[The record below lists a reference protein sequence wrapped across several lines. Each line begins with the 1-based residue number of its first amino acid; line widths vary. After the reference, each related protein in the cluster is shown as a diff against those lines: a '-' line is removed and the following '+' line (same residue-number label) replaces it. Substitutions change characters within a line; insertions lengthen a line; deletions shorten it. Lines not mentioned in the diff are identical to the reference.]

1 MPSVSM
7 LQDMQFKS
15 ALNARRKIMTRL
27 WLDVICRLSAV
38 VAMNGYNRE
47 IGSRHEQCL
56 MLLSLFPKFTK
67 YRYQAIDGSRS
78 QGHRLRLLRGVDSV
92 SPN

>member
-56 MLLSLFPKFTK
+56 MLLSLF
-67 YRYQAIDGSRS
+67 
-78 QGHRLRLLRGVDSV
+78 V
-92 SPN
+92 